1 MTLGLMMIVLAATVW
16 QPPARAR
23 LRDDRWQPWWQR
35 LGQEALSR
43 VRGSWRRGSKAA
55 ARRRAAADVVLA
67 LSAELSTGLP
77 LDVAL
82 RRAGADRDFM
92 VRSVGAVRVGGDVPA
107 ALRTDAQEF
116 DLAVLA
122 ALAAVWQVSAG
133 SGAGLSDAAYRLGA
147 AALQRERLRR
157 DLASQMAG
165 PKATARVLALLPLI
179 GLVLGSG
186 IGGSPFAWLL
196 GTPAGWGVLIVGLT
210 LEVVGVLWV
219 RRLVGQVEKHL

>member
-1 MTLGLMMIVLAATVW
+1 MAIGLALIIVAAVLW
-16 QPPARAR
+16 QPTALSR
-23 LRDDRWQPWWQR
+23 LRDDRWVPWWR
-35 LGQEALSR
+35 RTMARAIAE
-43 VRGSWRRGSKAA
+43 VRGAWRRNAKAA

-77 LDVAL
+77 LDTAL
-82 RRAGADRDFM
+82 RRAGEDRDFM
-92 VRSVGAVRVGGDVPA
+92 ARSLGAARVGGDVPA
-107 ALRTDAQEF
+107 ALRADAEEF
-116 DLAVLA
+116 ELVVLT

-186 IGGSPFAWLL
+186 LGGSPFAWLL
-196 GTPAGWGVLIVGLT
+196 GTPAGWAILIIGLA
-210 LEVVGVLWV
+210 LEVVGVIWV
-219 RRLVGQVEKHL
+219 RRLVGRVERHL

>member
-1 MTLGLMMIVLAATVW
+1 MATVA
-16 QPPARAR
+16 Q
-23 LRDDRWQPWWQR
+23 L
-35 LGQEALSR
+35 
-43 VRGSWRRGSKAA
+43 RGSWRRSAKAA

-82 RRAGADRDFM
+82 RRAGEDREFM

-107 ALRTDAQEF
+107 ALRADAAEF
-116 DLAVLA
+116 DLVVLA

-186 IGGSPFAWLL
+186 LGGSPFGWLL
-196 GTPAGWGVLIVGLT
+196 GTPAGWGVLVVGVT
-210 LEVVGVLWV
+210 LEVIGVIWV
-219 RRLVGQVEKHL
+219 RRLVGSVEKHL